1 MRKVLVLTASFG
13 DGHNAAA
20 NGIREALEARGDAE
34 GDVVDLYALAI
45 PLVDRSFQKGY
56 SLAINRFPWIWD
68 LIFKALDHP
77 GLMERMMWTTGALE
91 SAMEDEIR
99 ESKPA
104 VVISTYPLYA
114 YLFRKIQRRHPDLRT
129 PFVTVITDSVEVN
142 SAWYRCRSDAF
153 VVADDETAKVITG
166 NGVDAAIVHSLG
178 FPVSRKFAVVEPLPE
193 SAGKPWKLLF
203 MPSTQ
208 LARTMRQISSLLLL
222 PDVELTVLS
231 GRHERLQKALQQSG
245 LESDRRVTILGWTK
259 EMPRLLSTH
268 HVFIGKAGGAI
279 VQEAIAAQCPFL
291 VSHVV
296 PGQEEGNIALI
307 ERMNVGAKATG
318 RPDELAKRVEA
329 AVAAD
334 AAGWRLW
341 KQNLAAARKPMA
353 ADAIASF
360 ALSLGATGGR
370 VSDER

>member
-1 MRKVLVLTASFG
+1 MKNVLVLTASFG

-20 NGIREALEARGDAE
+20 KGIAEAVAARDDARGT
-34 GDVVDLYALAI
+34 VVDLYARAV
-45 PLVDRSFQKGY
+45 PLIDRSVQVGY

-91 SAMEDEIR
+91 RAMEEELR
-99 ESKPA
+99 EHEPA

-114 YLFRKIQRRHPDLRT
+114 YLFRKIQKRQPGLRT

-153 VVADDETAKVITG
+153 VVADDETAKVVVG
-166 NGVDAAIVHSLG
+166 NGVDPAIVHSLG
-178 FPVSRKFAVVEPLPE
+178 FPVSRKFAAVEPLPE

-208 LARTMRQISSLLLL
+208 LVRTMRQITALLRL
-222 PDVELTVLS
+222 PDVELTVLA
-231 GRHERLQKALQQSG
+231 GRHDRLHRALRHSG
-245 LESDRRVTILGWTK
+245 LEADRRVRILGWTDQ
-259 EMPRLLSTH
+259 MPRLLSSH

-279 VQEAIAAQCPFL
+279 VQEAIAARCPFL

-307 ERMNVGAKATG
+307 ERLNVGKPAMG
-318 RPDELAKRVEA
+318 RPDELAKRVAE
-329 AVAAD
+329 AVADD
-334 AAGWRLW
+334 AAGWRRW
-341 KQNLAAARKPMA
+341 KRNLAAVQKPMA
-353 ADAIASF
+353 ADEIAKF
-360 ALSLGATGGR
+360 ALGLGDGVGTASG
-370 VSDER
+370 

>member
-1 MRKVLVLTASFG
+1 MKNVLVLTASFG

-20 NGIREALEARGDAE
+20 KGIREALDARGDVN
-34 GDVVDLYALAI
+34 GTVVDLYARAI
-45 PLVDRSFQKGY
+45 PLVDRSVQVGY

-68 LIFKALDHP
+68 LIFKALDYP
-77 GLMERMMWTTGALE
+77 GLMEKMMWTTGALE
-91 SAMEDEIR
+91 RAMEEELR
-99 ESKPA
+99 EREPV

-114 YLFRKIQRRHPDLRT
+114 YLFRKIQKRRHGVRT

-153 VVADDETAKVITG
+153 IVADDETAKVVTG
-166 NGVDAAIVHSLG
+166 NGVDDSLVHSLG

-193 SAGKPWKLLF
+193 TAGKPWKLLF

-208 LARTMRQISSLLLL
+208 LVRTMRQITSLLRL
-222 PDVELTVLS
+222 PDVELTVLA
-231 GRHERLQKALQQSG
+231 GRHQRLQRALQHSG
-245 LESDRRVTILGWTK
+245 LEADRRVKILGWTD

-268 HVFIGKAGGAI
+268 HVYIGKAGGAI

-307 ERMNVGAKATG
+307 ERMEVGARAIG
-318 RPDELAKRVEA
+318 RPDELAKRVEG
-329 AVAAD
+329 AVVDD
-334 AAGWRLW
+334 AAGWRSW
-341 KQNLAAARKPMA
+341 KRNLAAARKPMA
-353 ADAIASF
+353 ADQIAKF
-360 ALSLGATGGR
+360 ALGLADGF
-370 VSDER
+370 